1 MSLNVPRCPFKYAA
15 EESVI
20 CFPQEININEI
31 KMFYKDIN
39 QNNDN
44 TEHEKEAFRGLWTLS
59 LVLEDIATKNVG
71 NKIDSSP
78 VRIDRNDKEGD

>member
-1 MSLNVPRCPFKYAA
+1 ML
-15 EESVI
+15 
-20 CFPQEININEI
+20 
-31 KMFYKDIN
+31 YKDIN
-39 QNNDN
+39 QNNDS
-44 TEHEKEAFRGLWTLS
+44 TEHEKEVFRGLWTLS